1 MSSHAILQSID
12 DDIIITEDGVDAGD
26 EVSPLEGNADGL
38 FDGLFDGSLVLSSTG
53 LDVGDV
59 EAGKHDTPESTVNTV
74 ERLMA

>member
-12 DDIIITEDGVDAGD
+12 DDIIITEDGVDVGD
-26 EVSPLEGNADGL
+26 EVSPLEGDA
-38 FDGLFDGSLVLSSTG
+38 DGLFDGSLVLSSTG